1 MGTIIIIAAKE
12 FVHGRERSRP
22 RSPQWSPNIQKEF
35 YRPNP
40 TIETVW
46 IMLLLL

>member
-1 MGTIIIIAAKE
+1 MGTIIIIAAKA
-12 FVHGRERSRP
+12 
-22 RSPQWSPNIQKEF
+22 PQWSPNIQKEF